1 MKFSIIFVRNCI
13 SPTTRPMKRLSQLL
27 LFISFAI
34 TANAQLQLDD
44 FYKQGSSWCE
54 IEEMPI
60 NKSPTLRR
68 FHTCTIVHDSLI
80 NNKTYHLVG
89 YSAYDN
95 YGNTTYNSI
104 VVGGVRVSSD
114 SIYFIS
120 LYKFNWQPDP
130 NGILENNFDRFFPID
145 TEKLLY
151 KYDVHPGDQFNFPG
165 RGYKII
171 SVDTVQLS
179 NGQRI
184 SSFMIYDSANNFRYY
199 WIKGVGSTSSFFGAY
214 GSRPYSLSLYYSNP
228 SFEYLTNPTSSYS
241 NCFPSSVAEVSTKKQ
256 FNIYPNPFTDN
267 TLHITSI
274 GIEKLSLADIT
285 GKIVYA
291 TSGIPSGDI
300 ALDIYLSPGMYILK
314 AQLADGSIK
323 MQKIVKQ

>member
-44 FYKQGSSWCE
+44 FYTKGATWCQLELHETGHGVNWGSHPHYE
-54 IEEMPI
+54 IGDDTVF
-60 NKSPTLRR
+60 NG
-68 FHTCTIVHDSLI
+68 H
-80 NNKTYHLVG
+80 TYHKFLMD
-89 YSAYDN
+89 YSSDMKGGIRVSNDTVFFVRTYD
-95 YGNTTYNSI
+95 YGNDTIENYIQTFQHTPLNTETI
-104 VVGGVRVSSD
+104 
-114 SIYFIS
+114 
-120 LYKFNWQPDP
+120 LYKFNLQVGDSLDWKSAHKTVTK
-130 NGILENNFDRFFPID
+130 ID
-145 TEKLLY
+145 TVY
-151 KYDVHPGDQFNFPG
+151 
-165 RGYKII
+165 
-171 SVDTVQLS
+171 LS
-179 NGQRI
+179 NGQPVRGYYFAGSREWI
-184 SSFMIYDSANNFRYY
+184 EGLGGTMSLFSSFMSYCPCSMTMVAYTNHSVGYNFVELPFNNSVYPITYY
-199 WIKGVGSTSSFFGAY
+199 ASECF
-214 GSRPYSLSLYYSNP
+214 
-228 SFEYLTNPTSSYS
+228 PTSINNTQLPKS
-241 NCFPSSVAEVSTKKQ
+241 Q

-300 ALDIYLSPGMYILK
+300 ALDIDLSPGMYILK